1 MKKRS
6 KYYFSLLLGLLVVSS
21 CLSGYAGIFTK
32 NAKSLNRTSDTLT
45 EKQVS
50 KKTSGKEKR
59 NLFSSKKKRKPSK
72 TMPNTLTNVKSFQE
86 SMTGAEKEDVKYVL
100 SSCANMSTF
109 ALAMAQN
116 DIKSALSR
124 IQEVHPLVLLEEIF
138 KNSLLTKDLLKIK
151 SRGWIWNTF
160 HAKLKEA
167 LNLVAE
173 KNLLSRDVI
182 STFAKNLNLEEDSMV
197 SLLENKKWD
206 DFLNT
211 LMKE

>member
-1 MKKRS
+1 MNKRS
-6 KYYFSLLLGLLVVSS
+6 KYYFSLLFGLLVVSLCS
-21 CLSGYAGIFTK
+21 NSYAGIFTK
-32 NAKSLNRTSDTLT
+32 NAKSLKHTSDILT

-59 NLFSSKKKRKPSK
+59 TLFSSKKKRKSSK
-72 TMPNTLTNVKSFQE
+72 TMPTTLTNVKSFQE
-86 SMTGAEKEDVKYVL
+86 PMTGAEKEDVKYVL

-124 IQEVHPLVLLEEIF
+124 IQEVHPLVLLEEIL

-167 LNLVAE
+167 LTLVAE
-173 KNLLSRDVI
+173 KNLLSRDII
-182 STFAKNLNLEEDSMV
+182 STFAKNLNLEEDSIV
-197 SLLENKKWD
+197 SLLENRKWD

-211 LMKE
+211 LVKE